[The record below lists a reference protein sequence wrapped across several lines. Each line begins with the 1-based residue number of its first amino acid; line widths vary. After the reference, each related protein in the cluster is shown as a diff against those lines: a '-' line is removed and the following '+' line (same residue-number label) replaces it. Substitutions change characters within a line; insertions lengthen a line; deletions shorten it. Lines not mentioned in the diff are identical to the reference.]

1 MVISKFLV
9 ISCTAYLAQ
18 TLFANLSRRKADTY
32 IRVARGWDF
41 AWTVLKIWK
50 ICLTFAKKGTP
61 TVSIYGLNEICR
73 DKFYLKWS
81 FNSIW
86 ERKTP
91 QFFPIRHFY
100 DVLYIKCLFKYP
112 HFKKHSDLNN
122 YWFLVWKG
130 NAWVIIM
137 FQIDKFD
144 KIWCK
149 CCMNIAILAIEML
162 K

>member
-73 DKFYLKWS
+73 DKFYLKWC

-86 ERKTP
+86 EIKKKLHAASIAFERKNSTI
-91 QFFPIRHFY
+91 F
-100 DVLYIKCLFKYP
+100 LYR
-112 HFKKHSDLNN
+112 D
-122 YWFLVWKG
+122 FLWCVVRKMFIQVPSFQETSWLEQLVSRLKG
-130 NAWVIIM
+130 EHLGDN
-137 FQIDKFD
+137 
-144 KIWCK
+144 
-149 CCMNIAILAIEML
+149 
-162 K
+162 